1 MSVSPGHMT
10 ALLLQHRNDQAADK
24 ARAGETPADLLK
36 RLGLKGAEQ
45 LPEFK
50 SSFPPAATPANNE
63 DISKWAARFI
73 RQHLLPRFLGGGF
86 NQLELDALVS
96 PENTTIGQ
104 NQGENRRLKKQLLSR
119 LTQFA
124 DRWDPPL
131 DENWSARIDHI
142 ERLRERLE
150 KRPPDAEGPKP

>member
-1 MSVSPGHMT
+1 MSISSEHMT
-10 ALLLQHRNDQAADK
+10 AVLLRRRDAPDADK

-36 RLGLKGAEQ
+36 RLGLKGVEQ

-73 RQHLLPRFLGGGF
+73 RQHLLPRFMGGGF
-86 NQLELDALVS
+86 SQLELDALLGPRATTVEVS
-96 PENTTIGQ
+96 QQDNRQ
-104 NQGENRRLKKQLLSR
+104 LKKALLRRL
-119 LTQFA
+119 TTFA
-124 DRWDPPL
+124 DRWDPQH
-131 DENWSARIDHI
+131 DETWLERMDHI

-150 KRPPDAEGPKP
+150 NRPPETEGLKP